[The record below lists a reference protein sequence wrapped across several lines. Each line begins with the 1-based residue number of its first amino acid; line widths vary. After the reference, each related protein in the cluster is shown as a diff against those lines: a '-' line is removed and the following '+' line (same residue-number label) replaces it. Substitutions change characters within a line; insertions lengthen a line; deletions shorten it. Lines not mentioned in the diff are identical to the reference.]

1 MPFLNHKDRC
11 QRGGDQVAKG
21 PHAVLEA
28 GVWSFLPLQLLGS
41 EVHLYRAGLELGL
54 IIGITDNA
62 IVWGKFRCLCER
74 KGRQTEL
81 LFKVDDVLK
90 TGSFQ
95 NLFPECNF
103 WITTG
108 MNLLQGQMAVV
119 TGILVSNFSIYL
131 SLQQMFANCCFI
143 PWTFRVY
150 VPQWAILVNNERI
163 YICSSILTK
172 LWDSVLTRKLSGK
185 KLFTY

>member
-1 MPFLNHKDRC
+1 MPFLNHKNRC
-11 QRGGDQVAKG
+11 QLGGDQVAKG

-28 GVWSFLPLQLLGS
+28 GVCSFLPLQLLGS
-41 EVHLYRAGLELGL
+41 EVHLSRVGPELGL

-119 TGILVSNFSIYL
+119 TGTLVSNFPIYL
-131 SLQQMFANCCFI
+131 SLQQMFANCRFI

-150 VPQWAILVNNERI
+150 LPQ
-163 YICSSILTK
+163 
-172 LWDSVLTRKLSGK
+172 
-185 KLFTY
+185 